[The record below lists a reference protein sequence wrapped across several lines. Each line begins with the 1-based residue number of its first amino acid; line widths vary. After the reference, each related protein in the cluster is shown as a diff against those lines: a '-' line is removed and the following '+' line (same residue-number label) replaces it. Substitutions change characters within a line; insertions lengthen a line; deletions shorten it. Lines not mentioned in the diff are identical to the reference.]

1 MAEQRVVL
9 RAIARRTDLL
19 APDPA
24 PEPARHRNVTMVP
37 GHRTRVI
44 MQARRASS

>member
-9 RAIARRTDLL
+9 AAIARRTDLI

-24 PEPARHRNVTMVP
+24 PEHARQRNVTMIPRRGVRVLLA
-37 GHRTRVI
+37 HRYP
-44 MQARRASS
+44 A

>member
-9 RAIARRTDLL
+9 QAIARRTDLV

-24 PEPARHRNVTMVP
+24 PEPARQRNVTMIP
-37 GHRTRVI
+37 RHGGRVVV
-44 MQARRASS
+44 RAKRGG